1 MEVVGLRQIPT
12 GSSRPTLL
20 QQRETGPLSCGGYAD
35 QGFCHPKKIKG
46 GRGPAAVTTYL
57 YDHTTRR
64 ICDRQVND
72 KNDSNN
78 SIYLRTC
85 VGNHQSFRPIR
96 RSPIQ
101 FSSAGFPHDYIRL
114 SRVGGRPGC
123 PRQPQRQRPSQT
135 RICLPTACYSLAR
148 STWMPWIRS
157 EFPQYFAISSSSS
170 EKKDYTRHQC
180 RLNRVGKRSDGCSSP
195 TLFSEPDPSS
205 RYENC

>member
-1 MEVVGLRQIPT
+1 MRTVKKPGLLKPSNENGSCRFETNPNWLVASHSSSAARRDPYLAEV
-12 GSSRPTLL
+12 TLIRVSVV
-20 QQRETGPLSCGGYAD
+20 Q
-35 QGFCHPKKIKG
+35 KIKIKG

-85 VGNHQSFRPIR
+85 VRNHQLFRPFR
-96 RSPIQ
+96 RTPIQ
-101 FSSAGFPHDYIRL
+101 FSSAGFPHDYIRF

-123 PRQPQRQRPSQT
+123 PRPPRPSQT

-170 EKKDYTRHQC
+170 EKKTTVDTS
-180 RLNRVGKRSDGCSSP
+180 VD
-195 TLFSEPDPSS
+195 
-205 RYENC
+205 